1 MASPALAPLIVA
13 VAALIEFGG
22 AVIVTA
28 GVLRALFALAGAGGI
43 DRARRL
49 VIAGSLGG
57 LGFKSAASLLKALE
71 LGTWHA
77 IGAFAAIYSL
87 RTAIKRLF
95 VWEQARLA
103 DPR

>member
-1 MASPALAPLIVA
+1 MADAAFAPLIVA

-22 AVIVTA
+22 AIIVTA
-28 GVLRALFALAGAGGI
+28 AVLRALLALIGAGGI

-95 VWEQARLA
+95 LWEQSRLA
-103 DPR
+103 VAR